1 MDGSLGRQFMSKFA
15 IAALL
20 IITFCTRNVLFAVQP
35 ASAQNHVDTPG
46 SKSAVAARP
55 ASGELSSIEFRA
67 PAVDLKPVAALAKRV
82 VPWLAKDLVLE
93 PIPKADGKDVFELRT
108 HRGKLIIGASGVPS
122 AAAAL
127 NYYLKYF
134 CHRSMSHV
142 GTNLGPVTP
151 LPTLR
156 LPVRRVSPFKYRYLL
171 NYCTLNYTLSFA
183 DWDRWQRELDWMALN
198 GVNLALATTGTEAV
212 WQNTLGRMG
221 YSDAEILDFIPGP
234 AYTAWWLMGNL
245 EGWGGPVSQRM
256 IDDRVALEKK
266 ILVRMRELGIE
277 PVMQGFYGMVPAS
290 LSQKF
295 PQARI
300 IEQGRW
306 GGFRRPKILLSS
318 DPLFARMAAI
328 YYEEIG
334 KLYGP
339 VRFYGGDLFHEGG
352 VTTGLDLASLGRGV
366 QDTMLKANPD
376 AVWVLQGWQGN
387 PKQQLLDGLLQP
399 HTLIINMESDDWE
412 KRAGFGGTPWIWGII
427 NNFGENTG
435 MFGALPRVASEPS
448 RAKNSPYG
456 SSMAGVGALMEGIDN
471 NPVVYDLLFDVA
483 WRNEPVKP
491 DEWIKEYA
499 RYRYGQSTP
508 EIERAWQ
515 LMLETV
521 YKSGNRAE
529 PIFCARPS
537 LSVKSVSTWGPAEL
551 KYDPAKLEEAA
562 REFLM
567 ARSRLG
573 TNDAYQYDAVDLVRQ
588 VLANRG
594 MPTYHEMI
602 DAYNNR
608 DATGFE
614 RAANKFLGLIRL
626 EDELLSTRREFLL
639 GRWLTE
645 SRVMGHDDDEKNLC
659 ERNAR
664 TQITYWGPDDPKTEL
679 HEYAHKEWS
688 GLLRDFYLPR
698 WEMFAAALRE
708 SLSGTP
714 LVEPDY
720 FAFEKKWTEEHKAYS
735 DVPSGD
741 PVEAAI
747 KALGSPETPTT
758 DVTEFLRGKAQR
770 DSAFD

>member
-1 MDGSLGRQFMSKFA
+1 MDGSAGPSMRIVVNS
-15 IAALL
+15 
-20 IITFCTRNVLFAVQP
+20 VLFFAFLNVSVSP
-35 ASAQNHVDTPG
+35 S
-46 SKSAVAARP
+46 VAASQSESP
-55 ASGELSSIEFRA
+55 SIA
-67 PAVDLKPVAALAKRV
+67 PSDSAARLKVVADLAKRE
-82 VPWLAKDLVLE
+82 VPWLAKSLVFE
-93 PIPKADGKDVFELRT
+93 AIPKVDGKDVFELRT
-108 HRGKLIIGASGVPS
+108 QPGKLIISASDVPS
-122 AAAAL
+122 AAAGL

-142 GTNLGPVTP
+142 GNNLAPVAS
-151 LPTLR
+151 LPMLR

-183 DWDRWQRELDWMALN
+183 DWERWQRELDWMALN

-212 WQNTLGRMG
+212 WQNTLRRMG
-221 YSDAEILDFIPGP
+221 YSEAEILDFIPGP

-245 EGWGGPVSQRM
+245 EGWGGPVTQRM

-266 ILVRMRELGIE
+266 IVARMRELGTE

-300 IEQGRW
+300 LEQGGW

-328 YYEEIG
+328 YYEEIN

-352 VTTGLDLASLGRGV
+352 ITTGLDLASLGRGV
-366 QDTMLKANPD
+366 QDSMLKANAE

-387 PKQQLLDGLLQP
+387 PKQQLLDGLLRP

-412 KRAGFGGTPWIWGII
+412 KRAGFGGIPWIWGII

-435 MFGALPRVASEPS
+435 MFGPLPRVASEPW
-448 RAKNSPYG
+448 RAITSPYG
-456 SSMAGVGALMEGIDN
+456 PSMAGLGALMEGIDN

-483 WRNEPVKP
+483 WRSEPARP
-491 DEWIKEYA
+491 EDWIKEYV

-508 EIERAWQ
+508 EVERAWQ
-515 LMLETV
+515 LLLETV

-537 LSVKSVSTWGPAEL
+537 LSVKSVSTWGPAEI

-562 REFLM
+562 GEFLK
-567 ARSRLG
+567 ASDQFG
-573 TNDAYQYDAVDLVRQ
+573 KNDAYQYDAVNLVRQ
-588 VLANRG
+588 VLASRG
-594 MPTYHEMI
+594 MPAYHAMI
-602 DAYNNR
+602 DAYNNHNASGF
-608 DATGFE
+608 DA
-614 RAANKFLGLIRL
+614 AANKFLGLIRT
-626 EDELLSTRREFLL
+626 EDKLLSTRREFLL
-639 GRWLTE
+639 GTWLADA
-645 SRVMGHDDDEKNLC
+645 RAMGHDDAEKDLC

-664 TQITYWGPDDPKTEL
+664 TQITFWGPDDPKTEL

-688 GLLRDFYLPR
+688 GLMRDFYLRR
-698 WEMFAAALRE
+698 WEMFVAALRE
-708 SLSGTP
+708 SMSGKR

-720 FAFEKKWTEEHKAYS
+720 FAFEKNWTEEHKAYS
-735 DVPSGD
+735 AMPSGD
-741 PVEAAI
+741 PLAEAA
-747 KALGSPETPTT
+747 KALAAARAN
-758 DVTEFLRGKAQR
+758 DLRR
-770 DSAFD
+770 